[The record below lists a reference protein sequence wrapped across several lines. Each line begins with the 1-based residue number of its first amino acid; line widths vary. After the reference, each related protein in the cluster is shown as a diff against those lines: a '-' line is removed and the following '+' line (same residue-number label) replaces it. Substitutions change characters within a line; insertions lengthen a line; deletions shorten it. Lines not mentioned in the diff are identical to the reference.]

1 MRSLALKLIAFGF
14 LVSCIFLV
22 GCETTNTTPVS
33 TKNPSLTHGNV
44 QMNVKVGVTTK
55 TEVLEIFGAPN
66 ITTVDGSGRE
76 VWTYQRAAQVSE
88 SKSSDSYWTVIL
100 LGGLGGS
107 SQASGVSTSSS
118 MITLIIK
125 FNEEQIVSD
134 FRSRSSTF

>member
-1 MRSLALKLIAFGF
+1 
-14 LVSCIFLV
+14 
-22 GCETTNTTPVS
+22 
-33 TKNPSLTHGNV
+33 
-44 QMNVKVGVTTK
+44 MNVKVGVTTK